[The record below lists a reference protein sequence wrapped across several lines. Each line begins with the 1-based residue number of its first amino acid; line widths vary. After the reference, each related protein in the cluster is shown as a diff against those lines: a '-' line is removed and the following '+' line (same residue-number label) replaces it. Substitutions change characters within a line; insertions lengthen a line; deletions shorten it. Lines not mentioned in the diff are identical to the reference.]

1 MTGSGE
7 NMKKEN
13 KKIKKWMKLD
23 NAAKIY
29 PSSRTSSGWMSIF
42 RLSLELDERIDPEIL
57 QTALDRTLL
66 RIPTIPQRLKRGLFW
81 YYIKKPR

>member
-57 QTALDRTLL
+57 QNALDRTLL

-81 YYIKKPR
+81 